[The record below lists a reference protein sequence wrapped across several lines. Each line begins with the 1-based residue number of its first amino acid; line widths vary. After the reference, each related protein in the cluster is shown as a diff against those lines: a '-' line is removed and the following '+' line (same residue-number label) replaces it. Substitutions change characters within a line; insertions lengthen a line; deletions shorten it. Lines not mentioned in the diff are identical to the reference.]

1 MFTWIF
7 GSILVPTWLHFTFP
21 NPPKSFKNPTP
32 RAIKILIDFCFDFF
46 SILAPFWGPSWSHVG
61 HLFRAK
67 TPQDAPRTTSKDA
80 PRRPKTPP
88 RRPQGAQN
96 PPQTTILEGF
106 WGHFRRFWE
115 DFWKTFGLT
124 MFRTPWATRLLSYFS
139 FWRGGGFAALLRCWI
154 YIYICI

>member
-1 MFTWIF
+1 M
-7 GSILVPTWLHFTFP
+7 
-21 NPPKSFKNPTP
+21 
-32 RAIKILIDFCFDFF
+32 IDFCFDFF

-67 TPQDAPRTTSKDA
+67 TPQDASRTATGRPKTPPGRPQDAPRRPQDT

-106 WGHFRRFWE
+106 GPSGPRFWTLQTSIFGRFWE

-124 MFRTPWATRLLSYFS
+124 LFRTPWAILLLCYFS
-139 FWRGGGFAALLRCWI
+139 FVLARWRVRSFAALLDKKGKK
-154 YIYICI
+154 

>member
-1 MFTWIF
+1 MAPFR
-7 GSILVPTWLHFTFP
+7 
-21 NPPKSFKNPTP
+21 PPKST
-32 RAIKILIDFCFDFF
+32 KILQKSDPKRHQYFDRVLLRFFVDFDSVLGAMLVTFF
-46 SILAPFWGPSWSHVG
+46 EPRRP
-61 HLFRAK
+61 K
-67 TPQDAPRTTSKDA
+67 TPQGRPQDAPNAPKTPKDT

-106 WGHFRRFWE
+106 WTPFRRFWE

-124 MFRTPWATRLLSYFS
+124 LFRTPWAILLFCYFS

-154 YIYICI
+154 IL